1 MQESDD
7 HQIAAKVRHLAG
19 LYPTRVQGYMT
30 LRAYLQQEALADRK
44 QSRIYDITGMAH
56 TFAAAWDGPFKKVDE
71 ASPNGVA
78 FNVVYHQ
85 STVLWAWESNSF

>member
-7 HQIAAKVRHLAG
+7 HQIAAKVRYLAG

-56 TFAAAWDGPFKKVDE
+56 TFAAAWDGQLKK
-71 ASPNGVA
+71 
-78 FNVVYHQ
+78 
-85 STVLWAWESNSF
+85 

>member
-7 HQIAAKVRHLAG
+7 HQIAAKVRYLAG
-19 LYPTRVQGYMT
+19 HNPTRVQGHMT

-56 TFAAAWDGPFKKVDE
+56 TFAVVWDGQLKK
-71 ASPNGVA
+71 
-78 FNVVYHQ
+78 
-85 STVLWAWESNSF
+85 